1 MTTETVTEKRTQC
14 PSCGK
19 KAKRVSTL
27 TLGALLK
34 SEFASE
40 FGGGDH
46 SCCSSNGNGETGCSA
61 ISSDTGWRFCKS
73 QDCDVVYFSE
83 TGDRSFTSSQLRV
96 PVGVK
101 EKVGDRPLCYCFGHS
116 VASIKEELRTTG
128 RSDAL
133 EDIRAK
139 MKDPGCRCE
148 TENPSGSCCLGSVGK
163 GIKIAEEELE
173 MNDTDIQTPPTTA
186 RPPGNKGETIAKIGT
201 IISAI
206 MASSCCWLPL
216 VLLAVGVS
224 GAGIASTLE
233 AYRPAFM
240 VVTFGFL
247 GAAFY
252 FTYRP
257 KKTAAGSGDDCCAPQ
272 ATAAHD
278 CCTPEPVASGDCCAP
293 TSSRRFTM
301 MTLNKA
307 MLWGVTVMAVAFL
320 FFPSYV
326 GAFLGGDGKTVTENM
341 NRAVINVEGMTCEG
355 CSAIVAKAIRTAPGV
370 LAVEVSYKKGEAIV
384 GTEICCPVPKD
395 KILSALQQAGYTGK
409 FVDSSQSAASSSAAA
424 MQPASCCALP
434 PSTTTSGEVAKDAAN
449 ESGE

>member
-1 MTTETVTEKRTQC
+1 MSTETTTEKRTQC

-19 KAKRVSTL
+19 KAKRVSTV

-46 SCCSSNGNGETGCSA
+46 SCCSADGNGETGCSA
-61 ISSDTGWRFCKS
+61 ISSDTGWRFCES

-101 EKVGDRPLCYCFGHS
+101 EKAGERPLCYCFGHS

-133 EDIRAK
+133 ADIRAK
-139 MKDPGCRCE
+139 MKAPGCRCE

-186 RPPGNKGETIAKIGT
+186 RPPGNKGETIAKIGV

-206 MASSCCWLPL
+206 MASACCWLPL

-224 GAGIASTLE
+224 GAAIASTLE
-233 AYRPAFM
+233 AYCPLFM

-257 KKTAAGSGDDCCAPQ
+257 KKAAASGGHDCCAPQ
-272 ATAAHD
+272 ATAGED
-278 CCTPEPVASGDCCAP
+278 CCSPAGK
-293 TSSRRFTM
+293 RRFTM

-307 MLWGVTVMAVAFL
+307 MLWVVTALAIAFL
-320 FFPSYV
+320 LFPNYV
-326 GAFLGGDGKTVTENM
+326 GAFLGGDGTTVTENM
-341 NRAVINVEGMTCEG
+341 NRAEFKVEGMTCEG
-355 CSAIVAKAIRTAPGV
+355 CASIAEKAIRTVPGV
-370 LAVEVSYKKGEAIV
+370 QAVKVDYQTGKAVV
-384 GTEICCPVPKD
+384 GTEIRCPVPSD
-395 KILSALQQAGYTGK
+395 RIVAALKKAGYTGIPQ
-409 FVDSSQSAASSSAAA
+409 DAEAGARTR
-424 MQPASCCALP
+424 PTPPTDALR
-434 PSTTTSGEVAKDAAN
+434 E
-449 ESGE
+449 